1 MYNSKRIV
9 LSFTEKISLRA
20 KLGSQAVYN
29 FFLMKYVHGINKFLV
44 KSGVRGGV
52 RMDFCLFHQFKDK
65 YFAIDRAKKNLA
77 SHLTPRKGILY
88 MDLQN

>member
-1 MYNSKRIV
+1 MNNT
-9 LSFTEKISLRA
+9 L
-20 KLGSQAVYN
+20 
-29 FFLMKYVHGINKFLV
+29 FLMKHVHGINKFLV